1 MVFFSFF
8 LVVINLKI
16 VTKKLLGLTYLILSQ
31 FFNIHKL
38 IEVVIVYKDKNVIF
52 TTFEIILLDFE
63 HFDNSQKLIITSF
76 ILSFT

>member
-38 IEVVIVYKDKNVIF
+38 IKVVIVYKDKNVIF